1 MCDIDYIRPQDLDQA
16 LDFLSDHGPDTTI
29 LAGGTD
35 VMIDTRSGTLQSKY
49 LLDVSRLSAMRE
61 IEVRDNELTIGA
73 SVTINEINA
82 SKTIGSYAPALQ
94 KATHRFA
101 SRQVRN
107 IATIGGNVAHCSP
120 CGDTIPPLLIHDATA
135 AVVAPR
141 GRRVVTIEEI
151 AGGPYHCTLR
161 PDELITHFTL
171 KPKPDDVEFSDFQKI
186 GRRKELAISRMS
198 MAAMAGQADDK
209 SISFFRFALGSCTP
223 TPSRFREVEEM
234 LLGKQPDEMLLW
246 NAGRLLSE
254 RMLDITGR
262 RLSAVYKE
270 PAIQGL
276 FVRMMYP
283 LIQ

>member
-1 MCDIDYIRPQDLDQA
+1 MFDGDYIRPQGLEEA
-16 LDFLSDHGPDTTI
+16 LDFLSEHGPDTTI

-35 VMIDTRSGTLQSKY
+35 VMIDTRSGILQSKY

-61 IEVRDNELTIGA
+61 IEVRKNELTIGA
-73 SVTINEINA
+73 SVTINELSA
-82 SKTIGSYAPALQ
+82 SEIIGSYAPALQ

-120 CGDTIPPLLIHDATA
+120 CGDTIPPLLIHDAA
-135 AVVAPR
+135 AVVVTPR
-141 GRRVVTIEEI
+141 GRRVVTIAEI

-161 PDELITHFTL
+161 PDELITHFIL

-198 MAAMAGQADDK
+198 MAAMAGQAGDK
-209 SISFFRFALGSCTP
+209 SISFIRFALGSCTP
-223 TPSRFREVEEM
+223 TPSRFREIEEM
-234 LLGKQPDEMLLW
+234 LLGKKPDEMLLW